1 VQGWKA
7 LHWYCHNVLSDE
19 ENAMNRYRV
28 CLYRS
33 MVLFWVLDM
42 VACPGV
48 WGAPPSSLLT
58 QAPTFPNTTVVAPAR
73 EQPGSLSGILLQNN
87 RLSVDVRD
95 QDLHAVIQA
104 IASQGD
110 IDIRWL
116 EEVPN
121 KRISMRF
128 SHLPLVTGLQRLFR
142 AAEIGNYVLVT
153 EPHTDGIRVQR
164 MLFLTTSE
172 GGEGTRLRP
181 RVARRPP
188 PPPPP
193 QIGDQSLQSQ
203 ESDPPPQSQESDQ
216 PPQPQG
222 EEQTEGD
229 TEQRE
234 AASVF
239 DELKTNT
246 AARRL
251 LSQLVHPNEQV
262 RERALER
269 LVRLVGEDEKQAELM
284 EFLEPLLEG
293 LASEDQ
299 IEREESRQE
308 IRKLLRR

>member
-1 VQGWKA
+1 LA
-7 LHWYCHNVLSDE
+7 
-19 ENAMNRYRV
+19 
-28 CLYRS
+28 
-33 MVLFWVLDM
+33 
-42 VACPGV
+42 
-48 WGAPPSSLLT
+48 
-58 QAPTFPNTTVVAPAR
+58 QAPTIPNTTVVSPAG
-73 EQPGSLSGILLQNN
+73 EQPASLAGILLQNN
-87 RLSVDVRD
+87 LLSVDVRD
-95 QDLHAVIQA
+95 QDLRAVLQA

-110 IDIRWL
+110 IDVRRL
-116 EEVPN
+116 DAVPN

-128 SHLPLVTGLQRLFR
+128 SNLPLVTGLQRLFR

-153 EPHTDGIRVQR
+153 EPQTDGIRVQR
-164 MLFLTTSE
+164 MLFLATSE
-172 GGEGTRLRP
+172 GHEGTQIGP

-188 PPPPP
+188 PPPPSQP
-193 QIGDQSLQSQ
+193 QTDDQS
-203 ESDPPPQSQESDQ
+203 PQSQESDQ

-222 EEQTEGD
+222 GDQTEGG

-299 IEREESRQE
+299 TEREESRQE

>member
-1 VQGWKA
+1 
-7 LHWYCHNVLSDE
+7 
-19 ENAMNRYRV
+19 MNRYRV
-28 CLYRS
+28 HLCS
-33 MVLFWVLDM
+33 GMVLLWVLDM

-48 WGAPPSSLLT
+48 WGARHSPLLA
-58 QAPTFPNTTVVAPAR
+58 QAPTFPNTTVVAPAS
-73 EQPGSLSGILLQNN
+73 EQPSSLSGILLQNN

-95 QDLHAVIQA
+95 QDLHAVLQA

-110 IDIRWL
+110 IDVHRL

-128 SHLPLVTGLQRLFR
+128 SNLPLVTALQRLFR

-164 MLFLTTSE
+164 MLFLASSE
-172 GGEGTRLRP
+172 GPEGTQTRP

-193 QIGDQSLQSQ
+193 PPPISDQS
-203 ESDPPPQSQESDQ
+203 PQSQESDQ

-222 EEQTEGD
+222 GEQTEGD

-299 IEREESRQE
+299 TEREESRQE
-308 IRKLLRR
+308 IRKLLSR

>member
-1 VQGWKA
+1 MHGYRGYVCSG
-7 LHWYCHNVLSDE
+7 LVL
-19 ENAMNRYRV
+19 
-28 CLYRS
+28 L
-33 MVLFWVLDM
+33 WVLDM

-48 WGAPPSSLLT
+48 GGARPSHLLA
-58 QAPTFPNTTVVAPAR
+58 QAPTFPKPTVGAPAR
-73 EQPGSLSGILLQNN
+73 EQPGSPSGILLQNN
-87 RLSVDVRD
+87 RLSIDVRD
-95 QDLHAVIQA
+95 QDLHAVLQA

-110 IDIRWL
+110 IDIRRL

-128 SHLPLVTGLQRLFR
+128 SNLPLVTGLQRLFR

-164 MLFLTTSE
+164 MLFLVTSE
-172 GGEGTRLRP
+172 GGEGTPIRS

-193 QIGDQSLQSQ
+193 PIGDQS
-203 ESDPPPQSQESDQ
+203 PQAQESDQ
-216 PPQPQG
+216 PPQPQEG
-222 EEQTEGD
+222 EQTEGD

-239 DELKTNT
+239 DDLKTNT

-299 IEREESRQE
+299 TEREEARQE

>member
-1 VQGWKA
+1 
-7 LHWYCHNVLSDE
+7 
-19 ENAMNRYRV
+19 MNRYRV
-28 CLYRS
+28 RLCSGMIL
-33 MVLFWVLDM
+33 LWILDM
-42 VACPGV
+42 VAGLGV
-48 WGAPPSSLLT
+48 WGARPSPLLA
-58 QAPTFPNTTVVAPAR
+58 QAPTLPNTTVVAPAS
-73 EQPGSLSGILLQNN
+73 EQPSSLSGILLQNN

-95 QDLHAVIQA
+95 QDLHAVLQA

-110 IDIRWL
+110 IDVHRL

-128 SHLPLVTGLQRLFR
+128 SNLPLVTALQRLFR

-164 MLFLTTSE
+164 MLFLASSE
-172 GGEGTRLRP
+172 GPEGTQTRP

-193 QIGDQSLQSQ
+193 PPPISDQS
-203 ESDPPPQSQESDQ
+203 PQSQESDQ

-222 EEQTEGD
+222 GEQAEGD

-299 IEREESRQE
+299 TEREESRQE
-308 IRKLLRR
+308 IRKLLSR